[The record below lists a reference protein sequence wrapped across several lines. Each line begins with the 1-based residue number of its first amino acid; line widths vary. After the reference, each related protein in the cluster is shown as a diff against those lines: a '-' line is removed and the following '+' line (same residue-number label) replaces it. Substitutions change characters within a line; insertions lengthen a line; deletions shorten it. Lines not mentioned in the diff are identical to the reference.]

1 MRLIIL
7 IILIIF
13 LFIINKKKNK
23 FEYFTNL
30 PYIKNTDYIFIHIP
44 KNGGTS
50 FCKKYLNFQVG
61 HHKAS
66 TYNKNILKKSLAI
79 VRNPYSRLISCYK
92 YFKMKNNF
100 WYKINGVEPK
110 YHKYCQ
116 THSFNEFVSDL
127 YNKKIDFDIHMTPQY
142 KFLEKDGKILT
153 KVIKLEKIEEDFFKI
168 FKKKINM
175 PNINTSNKINIK
187 LSKQDKKMIY
197 HIYKKDFELFNY
209 SKDFF

>member
-1 MRLIIL
+1 MKFIIL

-13 LFIINKKKNK
+13 FSIIIKKKSK

-30 PYIKNTDYIFIHIP
+30 PYIKDTDYIFIHIP

-61 HHKAS
+61 HKKANL
-66 TYNKNILKKSLAI
+66 YHNDILKKSLAI
-79 VRNPYSRLISCYK
+79 VRNPYSRIISCYQ

-100 WYKINGVEPK
+100 WYKINGVAPK
-110 YHKYCQ
+110 YHNYCQ
-116 THSFNEFVSDL
+116 THSFHEFVSDL

-153 KVIKLEKIEEDFFKI
+153 KVMKLENIEDDFFKI
-168 FKKKINM
+168 FKKKINI
-175 PNINTSNKINIK
+175 PKINTSNKINIK
-187 LSKQDKKMIY
+187 LSKEDKRMIY
-197 HIYKKDFELFNY
+197 SIYKKDFELFNY
-209 SKDFF
+209 SKDYL